1 MAEPGFEIRYDA
13 QEHVL
18 HMRIWGFWSVLTL
31 AAYTTRLLIETARLR
46 GEDYDILSDSRSFE
60 VQGAA
65 VSAGFE
71 RIAARGARMQ
81 RGRTAIVVASQ
92 LNRIQAQRT
101 TGGERTRIFL
111 DMDEARAWQ
120 AAGRAAAAA

>member
-13 QEHVL
+13 EDHVL
-18 HMRIWGFWSVLTL
+18 HMRIWGFWSLMTL

-46 GEDYDILSDSRSFE
+46 GETYDILSDSREFD

-71 RIAARGARMQ
+71 RIAARGAKTQ

-111 DMDEARAWQ
+111 DIDEARGWLRAE
-120 AAGRAAAAA
+120 RAAAA